1 MIDEC
6 QVMYGLID
14 LRDSGVKMTDGQQ
27 EALQEAIDLLDSAIC
42 GNAEIIYYEDN
53 DCDDM

>member
-27 EALQEAIDLLDSAIC
+27 EELQEAIDLLDSAIC
-42 GNAEIIYYEDN
+42 GNVELIY
-53 DCDDM
+53 

>member
-14 LRDSGVKMTDGQQ
+14 LRDSGVKMTDEQQ

-42 GNAEIIYYEDN
+42 GNVEFIYYEDN